1 MRVVLVAVLLILPG
15 VARAAEQAQTPAR
28 SPLTIQTAVKEALD
42 NYPAVRAALANVQ
55 VSAAGLDLARTVYLP
70 RADVLWQMNR
80 ATRNSVVGLVLPQP
94 VVAGV
99 SGGIG
104 VNRNEMIWGS
114 AAGLMVNWEPFDFGV
129 RSATVDSADATLR
142 RTTAAAD
149 VTELQ
154 VATIAAEAFLNV
166 VATEQILR
174 AAAAAVERA
183 RVLHEVVTARVNVGL
198 RPGVDAARARAELAV
213 AETQRIIA
221 EQNVRVARVVLA
233 QYTGRNPDEITVLS
247 GSLLDLPPAEAVAAI
262 APPGAATPGAV
273 ALKTNP
279 FLVEQNAAID
289 ESRARLRVFERSYL
303 PRFNV
308 LFNTSAR
315 GSGVRPDNSI
325 KDGLGGLMPE
335 VRNWAF
341 GLNVIFPILDRPA
354 IEAREL
360 AERQRQ
366 VVETARYD
374 RVIEDLEAQMG
385 RAQTLLDGAQ
395 RASANTP
402 FQLSAA
408 RETFQQATARYQ
420 SGLTGIVEV
429 ADAQRLL
436 TQSEIDDSI
445 AKLNVWRG
453 LLLVTTA
460 EGSLD
465 PFLQR
470 VQP

>member
-1 MRVVLVAVLLILPG
+1 MRTLLMLLMLCQPLLAYAG
-15 VARAAEQAQTPAR
+15 EQAQPA
-28 SPLTIQTAVKEALD
+28 SSSSFTIQEAVRLALD
-42 NYPAVRAALANVQ
+42 NYPAVRAALANIQ
-55 VSAAGLDLARTVYLP
+55 VSAAGVDFARTIYLP
-70 RADVLWQMNR
+70 RADVLWQINR
-80 ATRNSVVGLVLPQP
+80 ATRNSVVGMVLPQP

-114 AAGLMVNWEPFDFGV
+114 AAGVMINWEPFDFGV
-129 RSATVDSADATLR
+129 RGATIESAESSLR
-142 RTTAAAD
+142 RASAAAD
-149 VTELQ
+149 ITELQ
-154 VATIAAEAFLNV
+154 VATVAAEAFLNV
-166 VATEQILR
+166 VATEQTLR

-183 RVLHEVVTARVNVGL
+183 RVFHEVVVARVEAGL
-198 RPGVDAARARAELAV
+198 RPGVDAARARAELAA

-221 EQNVRVARVVLA
+221 DQNLRVARVVLA
-233 QYTGRNPDEITVLS
+233 QYTGRAPEAISVNPGPLLS
-247 GSLLDLPPAEAVAAI
+247 LPADAPIPIPPPVPAGQAMHPV
-262 APPGAATPGAV
+262 V
-273 ALKTNP
+273 
-279 FLVEQNAAID
+279 VEQNAAIE
-289 ESRARLRVFERSYL
+289 ESRARLRLFERSYF

-315 GSGVRPDNSI
+315 GSGVRPDNTI
-325 KDGLGGLMPE
+325 KDGFGGLKPE
-335 VRNWAF
+335 VGNWAV
-341 GLNVIFPILDRPA
+341 GLNILFPIFDRPA

-366 VVETARYD
+366 VVETARYE

-395 RASANTP
+395 RTALNTP
-402 FQLSAA
+402 FQLGAA
-408 RETFQQATARYQ
+408 QATHQQATARYQ
-420 SGLTGIVEV
+420 SGLSGIVDV

-436 TQSEIDDSI
+436 TQTEIDDTI
-445 AKLNVWRG
+445 ARLNVWRG
-453 LLLVTTA
+453 LLLVATA